1 MSHLTSA
8 QSGPSSYTGAWK
20 RSNGG
25 QGTRNTRDSNP
36 GSTRVRRRPR
46 ETWPRNRRYA
56 EATRSRKLVVSR
68 CATAPAG
75 TNNSASW
82 TEATG
87 PVFGAFS
94 CPGARSSTPAS
105 PRVPSGPSGQQPPL
119 ERGLERVL
127 LGVARRRLLELDPR
141 RAPVE
146 GQAGHL
152 VVEVGA
158 LEEAPAD
165 LGIGHAGGAR
175 ERARDHRRRPAK
187 QDSYDAA
194 LALSSGLRNGEQTA
208 W

>member
-8 QSGPSSYTGAWK
+8 QSGASRIRGRWK

-25 QGTRNTRDSNP
+25 QGTSSTRVSYP
-36 GSTRVRRRPR
+36 GSKRVRRRPR
-46 ETWPRNRRYA
+46 ETRPRNRRYA
-56 EATRSRKLVVSR
+56 AATRSMKLVVSS

-75 TNNSASW
+75 TNSSASW
-82 TEATG
+82 TERRA
-87 PVFGAFS
+87 PSAES
-94 CPGARSSTPAS
+94 SRARAPGARLLCE
-105 PRVPSGPSGQQPPL
+105 PPL

-127 LGVARRRLLELDPR
+127 LGLARLRLLELDPR

-146 GQAGHL
+146 RQARHL

-165 LGIGHAGGAR
+165 LGVGHAGGAR
-175 ERARDHRRRPAK
+175 ERARDRRRRPAK
-187 QDSYDAA
+187 QVRMTRRSRS
-194 LALSSGLRNGEQTA
+194 SSGFRNGEQTA